1 MSGDGASHPTW
12 DADNHGMLYRD
23 EEKKMLV
30 HTKDFGVSRSALVSH
45 PGVSDLMFP
54 DATPDGAKVIF
65 SSMVKGESTISMVNK
80 NGSNLTVFSKGYMPS
95 WHPNGEDV
103 VFQDQADNDHTQ
115 IFILSTRTGQVTQV
129 TNHPSN
135 NMQPTWSPDGQWIA
149 FNSDRSESEFGSR
162 QKAPHLYAIQ
172 PNGTNMVQLTKGT
185 AVSLSRPTW
194 SSTGDIY
201 FVSTSGTHKFYR
213 PDIDPVDIWKIR
225 PILMI
230 DKDNDGIIDY
240 YDDCPETKAGDLVDK
255 KGCSIDSDSDG
266 VNESVDKCPD
276 TVHGIAVDAMG
287 CPLDTDN
294 DGIADHNDK
303 CSDTPSGVSV
313 DAGGCPVDADND
325 GIADHNDK
333 CSDTPSG
340 VSVDTGGCPV
350 DADNDGVADF
360 QDSCPGSI
368 AGTIVNESGC
378 ERDPDGDG
386 VIGEHDLCPNTKK
399 GQRIDETGC
408 AALVVRFGFNGSKV
422 DKTNEA
428 ILDEVVE
435 RLSKHQN
442 LRLEIQGYTDNV
454 GPVLYNKWLSEK
466 RANKVL
472 GLLAKKG
479 IVLDRMKA
487 VGFGPLS
494 PVADNGKKEG
504 QLLNR
509 RVELKFTR

>member
-1 MSGDGASHPTW
+1 MYKLGNKNNICRSGIAVVPAMVLLLLMTGCSSNKVKTQGPGESSFAGENAITRITSTLAEERFPDISSDGQQLLYQARKNRKSPWRIEKIRIAKAGIGLMSGDGASHPTW

-201 FVSTSGTHKFYR
+201 FVSTSGSNYS
-213 PDIDPVDIWKIR
+213 I
-225 PILMI
+225 M
-230 DKDNDGIIDY
+230 
-240 YDDCPETKAGDLVDK
+240 AG
-255 KGCSIDSDSDG
+255 
-266 VNESVDKCPD
+266 NP
-276 TVHGIAVDAMG
+276 
-287 CPLDTDN
+287 
-294 DGIADHNDK
+294 
-303 CSDTPSGVSV
+303 
-313 DAGGCPVDADND
+313 
-325 GIADHNDK
+325 
-333 CSDTPSG
+333 
-340 VSVDTGGCPV
+340 
-350 DADNDGVADF
+350 
-360 QDSCPGSI
+360 
-368 AGTIVNESGC
+368 
-378 ERDPDGDG
+378 
-386 VIGEHDLCPNTKK
+386 
-399 GQRIDETGC
+399 
-408 AALVVRFGFNGSKV
+408 
-422 DKTNEA
+422 
-428 ILDEVVE
+428 
-435 RLSKHQN
+435 
-442 LRLEIQGYTDNV
+442 
-454 GPVLYNKWLSEK
+454 
-466 RANKVL
+466 
-472 GLLAKKG
+472 
-479 IVLDRMKA
+479 
-487 VGFGPLS
+487 
-494 PVADNGKKEG
+494 
-504 QLLNR
+504 
-509 RVELKFTR
+509 